1 MKVKMYY
8 FAQVAEIF
16 GCTNQELSLKDGACL
31 NDLIDQLNHEQPSL
45 AKQPYQ
51 VAVNQSLV
59 KSNPQLNE
67 GDEIALLPPFAGG

>member
-1 MKVKMYY
+1 MYY

-16 GCTNQELSLKDGACL
+16 GCSNQELSVEPGIFL
-31 NDLIDQLNHEQPSL
+31 NDLIEQLNHERPML